1 VTDEAQSL
9 PARRPRPGIP
19 AMAPALGLVPR
30 LVSPGELFD
39 ASLSP
44 RTLAAYARTWEQW
57 RAWCLGRAVAW
68 HHGPPVTLAEL
79 LGELAAMGKPAAAHL
94 AGAWLAELRD
104 AGRKAATLAAYAR
117 ALTSV
122 TRHAAELGLLPW
134 SLLGVVRAPRGV
146 RVEPARR
153 VVLGADVLG
162 EVAARASADAVA
174 AEDIRGRIFGA
185 VVATLADTAIRTV
198 ELVRLRGMD
207 VLADGPHGGPALRLH
222 GKGAMSAPVLHP
234 CTQRALRALRAA
246 GEGQGQGPEG
256 PALPHPRGQRSR
268 GDRAQGI
275 PPGHLTRGVVRQ
287 AVELG
292 RRRRAAPCAPESRA
306 APQPRDYGR
315 VSGHNGRPCRRARR
329 GARRRRRY
337 RSRAASVGGCRITV
351 TGVVSPVFPFDVVNT
366 GTV

>member
-1 VTDEAQSL
+1 MIDDRPLL
-9 PARRPRPGIP
+9 PARRPRPGS
-19 AMAPALGLVPR
+19 PALASDLGLSPR
-30 LVSPGELFD
+30 LVTPGEVFD
-39 ASLSP
+39 SSLSP

-68 HHGPPVTLAEL
+68 HHGPPVTLGEL

-122 TRHAAELGLLPW
+122 TRHAAELGFLPW
-134 SLLGVVRAPRGV
+134 SLVGVVRAPRGV

-174 AEDIRGRIFGA
+174 AEDIRGRVLGA

-207 VLADGPHGGPALRLH
+207 VLAEGPHGGPALRLH

-246 GEGQGQGPEG
+246 GEGLSPQG
-256 PALPHPRGQRSR
+256 PALPHPKGQRSR

-287 AVELG
+287 AVEHYLPG
-292 RRRRAAPCAPESRA
+292 VTPHALRHARLTAWADQGAPLHVLQKAARHRSPATTAGYLDTTADRVAELVAALDDDDATGLQALVVAESR
-306 APQPRDYGR
+306 
-315 VSGHNGRPCRRARR
+315 
-329 GARRRRRY
+329 
-337 RSRAASVGGCRITV
+337 
-351 TGVVSPVFPFDVVNT
+351 
-366 GTV
+366 

>member
-9 PARRPRPGIP
+9 PARRPRPGSP

-104 AGRKAATLAAYAR
+104 AGRKAATLA
-117 ALTSV
+117 
-122 TRHAAELGLLPW
+122 
-134 SLLGVVRAPRGV
+134 VRAPRGV

-162 EVAARASADAVA
+162 ELAARASADAVA
-174 AEDIRGRIFGA
+174 ADDIRGRVFGA

-207 VLADGPHGGPALRLH
+207 VLAEGPHGGPALRLH

-246 GEGQGQGPEG
+246 GEGLSPQG
-256 PALPHPRGQRSR
+256 PALPHPKGQRSR

-287 AVELG
+287 AVEHYLPG
-292 RRRRAAPCAPESRA
+292 VTPHALRHARLTAWADDGAPLHVLQKAARHRSPATTAGYLDTTADRVAELVAALDHVDATGVELRASAVEESR
-306 APQPRDYGR
+306 
-315 VSGHNGRPCRRARR
+315 
-329 GARRRRRY
+329 
-337 RSRAASVGGCRITV
+337 
-351 TGVVSPVFPFDVVNT
+351 
-366 GTV
+366 

>member
-9 PARRPRPGIP
+9 PARRPRPGSP

-134 SLLGVVRAPRGV
+134 SLVGVVR
-146 RVEPARR
+146 
-153 VVLGADVLG
+153 
-162 EVAARASADAVA
+162 RAS
-174 AEDIRGRIFGA
+174 ERR
-185 VVATLADTAIRTV
+185 R
-198 ELVRLRGMD
+198 
-207 VLADGPHGGPALRLH
+207 
-222 GKGAMSAPVLHP
+222 
-234 CTQRALRALRAA
+234 
-246 GEGQGQGPEG
+246 
-256 PALPHPRGQRSR
+256 
-268 GDRAQGI
+268 
-275 PPGHLTRGVVRQ
+275 
-287 AVELG
+287 G
-292 RRRRAAPCAPESRA
+292 RRRRYPGACFRC
-306 APQPRDYGR
+306 RGR
-315 VSGHNGRPCRRARR
+315 HARR
-329 GARRRRRY
+329 H
-337 RSRAASVGGCRITV
+337 SDSN
-351 TGVVSPVFPFDVVNT
+351 S
-366 GTV
+366 